1 MIRKNENKESI
12 KKQRTKIRMKEGKGK
27 KKSKKDYMS

>member
-1 MIRKNENKESI
+1 MIRKNENKESV

-27 KKSKKDYMS
+27 KSRRKTT